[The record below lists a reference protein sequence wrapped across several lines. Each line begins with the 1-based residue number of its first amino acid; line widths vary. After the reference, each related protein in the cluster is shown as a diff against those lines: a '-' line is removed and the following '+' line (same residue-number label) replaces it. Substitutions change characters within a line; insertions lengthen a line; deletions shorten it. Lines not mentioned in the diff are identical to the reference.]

1 MGNRTLAWQTLIIG
15 VVIALVSLTA
25 GVTGLGDPAIGPNQI
40 GGTILGL
47 VTVYVGLLLL
57 RYSR

>member
-1 MGNRTLAWQTLIIG
+1 MGDRILAWLTIIVG
-15 VVIALVSLTA
+15 TVIALLSLTA
-25 GVTGLGDPAIGPNQI
+25 GVIGLGDPVFGPKQI

-47 VTVYVGLLLL
+47 VTLYVGLLLL

>member
-1 MGNRTLAWQTLIIG
+1 MDDRTLAWLTIIIG
-15 VVIALVSLTA
+15 VVVTLLSLTA
-25 GVTGLGDPAIGPNQI
+25 GVTGLGDPVFGPKQI

-47 VTVYVGLLLL
+47 VTLYVGLLLL